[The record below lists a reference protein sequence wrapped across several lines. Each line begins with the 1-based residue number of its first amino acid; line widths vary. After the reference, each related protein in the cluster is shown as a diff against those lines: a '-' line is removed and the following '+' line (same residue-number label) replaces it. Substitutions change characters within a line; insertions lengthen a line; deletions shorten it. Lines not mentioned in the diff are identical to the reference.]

1 MKRSPAPIAPS
12 EPRTVGIVGWEQ
24 LHAGVVLPI
33 EPSITVPRLTRV
45 ELPVPDPPAVAD
57 VEAAAREE
65 VVRALAAAVE
75 HGMTVAVGAGSR
87 GLTARV
93 ELLRGAIAGLRDLGA
108 APFVVPAMGSHGG
121 ATAEGQLATLAKLG
135 MTPDALDCEIRSSM
149 ETVVVA
155 HDVRGRPL
163 HLDVHAAGAERVL
176 PVNRIKPHTQF
187 RGPIE
192 SGCTKMLVV
201 GFGKQPGAAQFHS
214 SGAVVM
220 RDQLLEGVDALRGAG
235 RVLGGVASIESP
247 AGEVVAVRAL
257 TARRGRRPGRA
268 GAHRGVPSTGRRPA
282 VRRDRRARHRGGRQG
297 HLGHDARP
305 QRHRAVLGQRPGRPR
320 LAAASR

>member
-1 MKRSPAPIAPS
+1 
-12 EPRTVGIVGWEQ
+12 
-24 LHAGVVLPI
+24 
-33 EPSITVPRLTRV
+33 
-45 ELPVPDPPAVAD
+45 
-57 VEAAAREE
+57 
-65 VVRALAAAVE
+65 
-75 HGMTVAVGAGSR
+75 
-87 GLTARV
+87 
-93 ELLRGAIAGLRDLGA
+93 
-108 APFVVPAMGSHGG
+108 MGSHGG

-163 HLDVHAAGAERVL
+163 HLDVHAAGADRVL

-220 RDQLLEGVDALRGAG
+220 RDQLLEGVEALRGAG

-247 AGEVVAVRAL
+247 AGDGRGGAGADG
-257 TARRGRRPGRA
+257 RRGRRPGRA
-268 GAHRGVPSTGRRPA
+268 GAHRGVPGAGRRPA
-282 VRRDRRARHRGGRQG
+282 VRRDRRADHRGGRQG

-305 QRHRAVLGQRPGRPR
+305 QRHRALLGQRPAPTSTRR
-320 LAAASR
+320 AWR